1 MQRSRAPQQAAGRP
15 RPWRRGSIIAVG
27 CGWRAVPVLTAG
39 EGLRPGRR
47 GGASTRT
54 GVVQGIDEVAY
65 AGHGLLGGWEPGTC

>member
-1 MQRSRAPQQAAGRP
+1 
-15 RPWRRGSIIAVG
+15 
-27 CGWRAVPVLTAG
+27 VPVLTAG